1 MRIKNFSVASL
12 ILAFG
17 LTACNDS
24 TGPNAD
30 FDPAESAADLQAVS
44 DAFDTDVYRSL
55 SAMGGGFGAVTAAP
69 ALAQQAVD
77 AGWISVSSPDKW
89 QQYGTAVAEAMS
101 VAGAQA
107 ILIPE
112 SFRGR
117 TYEYLELEGY
127 YYNPERTGAP
137 ANGIRFILYEVNPI
151 TGDPGTTEI
160 GYVDVLDESTD
171 TDGVVR
177 LVVVSNEV
185 EYINYTVTATVM
197 VGSIGLEVAGYV
209 SDGTNR
215 VDFTLN
221 HTIDA
226 TFASARAE
234 IDYEIAVV
242 DRDFS
247 MTANMVIEFDAGT
260 ETGSIT
266 IEATW
271 QQGSN
276 SISIAGSI
284 DMSTDG
290 GTLEVHVN
298 GDLFATITMT
308 GESFVIVG
316 ADGGALSAGHMQ
328 ALGNIMDS
336 LGDVFDDT
344 FESFFDPVE
353 WLFEIQF

>member
-1 MRIKNFSVASL
+1 MQFKNLSALSL
-12 ILAFG
+12 VFAIGLA
-17 LTACNDS
+17 ACNDS
-24 TGPNAD
+24 TGPNDD

-44 DAFDTDVYRSL
+44 DAFGTDVYQSL
-55 SAMGGGFGAVTAAP
+55 SAMGGGFGAVAAAP

-89 QQYGTAVAEAMS
+89 QQYGTAVAEALS

-117 TYEYLELEGY
+117 TYEHHALEGY
-127 YYNPERTGAP
+127 YHNPDRTGAP

-151 TGDPGTTEI
+151 TGEPGSTEM
-160 GYVDVLDESTD
+160 GYVDVLDEGTD
-171 TDGVVR
+171 TAAVVR

-185 EYINYTVTATVM
+185 EYINYTVTATAM
-197 VGSIGLEVAGYV
+197 VGSLGVEIDGYV

-260 ETGSIT
+260 ETGSMT
-266 IEATW
+266 IDATW

-276 SISIAGSI
+276 SISIAGSV
-284 DMSTDG
+284 DMATDG

-298 GDLFATITMT
+298 GSLFATITMT
-308 GESFVIVG
+308 GESFEIVG
-316 ADGGALSAGHMQ
+316 ADGGALSAGHAQ
-328 ALGNIMDS
+328 ALGNIMDA
-336 LGDVFDDT
+336 LGEVFDDT
-344 FESFFDPVE
+344 FESLFDPVE

>member
-1 MRIKNFSVASL
+1 MRFKNLSALSL
-12 ILAFG
+12 VFAIGLA
-17 LTACNDS
+17 ACNDS
-24 TGPNAD
+24 TSPNDD

-44 DAFDTDVYRSL
+44 DAFNTDVYQSL
-55 SAMGGGFGAVTAAP
+55 SAMGGGFGAVAAAP
-69 ALAQQAVD
+69 ALAQQALD

-89 QQYGTAVAEAMS
+89 QEYGTAVAEAMS

-117 TYEYLELEGY
+117 TYEYNALEGY
-127 YYNPERTGAP
+127 YHNPDRAGAP
-137 ANGIRFILYEVNPI
+137 ANGIRFVLYEVNPI
-151 TGDPGTTEI
+151 TGDPGSTEI
-160 GYVDVLDESTD
+160 GYVDVLDEGTE
-171 TDGVVR
+171 TAAVVR

-185 EYINYTVTATVM
+185 EYINYTVTATAG
-197 VGSIGLEVAGYV
+197 VGSLGVEVDGYV

-215 VDFTLN
+215 VEFTLN

-226 TFASARAE
+226 TFGSARAE

-266 IEATW
+266 IDATW

-276 SISIAGSI
+276 SVSITGSI
-284 DMSTDG
+284 DMVTDG

-298 GDLFATITMT
+298 GSLFATITMT
-308 GESFVIVG
+308 GESIEVAG
-316 ADGGALSAGHMQ
+316 PDGGALSAEHVQ
-328 ALGNIMDS
+328 ALRSIMDA

-344 FESFFDPVE
+344 FENFFDPVE

>member
-1 MRIKNFSVASL
+1 MRIKNLSALSL

-24 TGPNAD
+24 TGPNDD

-44 DAFDTDVYRSL
+44 DAFDTDVYQSL
-55 SAMGGGFGAVTAAP
+55 SAMGEGFGVAVGAP
-69 ALAQQAVD
+69 ALAQQAID
-77 AGWISVSSPDKW
+77 AGWIAVSSPDKW
-89 QQYGTAVAEAMS
+89 EQYGSAVVDAMS
-101 VAGAQA
+101 ANAAA

-117 TYEYLELEGY
+117 TYEYHPMEGY
-127 YYNPERTGAP
+127 YHNPERTGAP
-137 ANGIRFILYEVNPI
+137 ENGIRFILYEVNPI
-151 TGDPGTTEI
+151 TGEPGSTEI
-160 GYVDVLDESTD
+160 GHVDVLDESTD
-171 TDGVVR
+171 DAAVVR
-177 LVVVSNEV
+177 LRVMSNEV
-185 EYINYTVTATVM
+185 EYINYTITATVG
-197 VGSIGLEVAGYV
+197 VGSLGVEIAGYV

-215 VDFTLN
+215 VDFTLD

-226 TFASARAE
+226 TFGSARAE
-234 IDYEIAVV
+234 IDYLIEVV

-260 ETGSIT
+260 ESGSIT
-266 IEATW
+266 ILATW

-276 SISIAGSI
+276 SISVTGSV
-284 DMSTDG
+284 DMASDG

-308 GESFVIVG
+308 GESITVVG
-316 ADGGALSAGHMQ
+316 ADGGALSAEHIQ
-328 ALGNIMDS
+328 ALQNITDA

-353 WLFEIQF
+353 WLFEFQY